1 MTGFTLEIPILR
13 GLSSL
18 FRWKESVSHEPCN
31 ALLFTESETSAL
43 NASEVV
49 EAYGDSRLS
58 ESDGRRSAGEMI
70 FDGDNPEE
78 RGDQVVGPDFECGG
92 VEVIWLANNELDASS
107 VEKDRY
113 IGLGC
118 FG

>member
-1 MTGFTLEIPILR
+1 M
-13 GLSSL
+13 
-18 FRWKESVSHEPCN
+18 
-31 ALLFTESETSAL
+31 LFTESETSAL
-43 NASEVV
+43 NASEVA